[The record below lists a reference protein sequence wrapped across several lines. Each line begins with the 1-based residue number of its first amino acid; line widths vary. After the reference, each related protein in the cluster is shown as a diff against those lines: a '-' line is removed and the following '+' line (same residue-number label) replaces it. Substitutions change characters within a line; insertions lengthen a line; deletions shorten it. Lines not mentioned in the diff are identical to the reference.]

1 MKCFVISVRATSKAS
16 RYRGRGGVGTG
27 WINRFLRGKGLPAEI
42 RRAADKQFVLWLN
55 NPRHRSL
62 RFKQIRPNL
71 WSARVTDEAASH
83 REKFAI
89 GSGLTNC

>member
-1 MKCFVISVRATSKAS
+1 MKSRAV
-16 RYRGRGGVGTG
+16 GRF
-27 WINRFLRGKGLPAEI
+27 WRLYDGLPAEI

-62 RFKQIRPNL
+62 RFKQVRPNL

-83 REKFAI
+83 REKFGI

>member
-1 MKCFVISVRATSKAS
+1 MKSRAV
-16 RYRGRGGVGTG
+16 GRF
-27 WINRFLRGKGLPAEI
+27 WRLYDGLPAEI

-62 RFKQIRPNL
+62 RFKQVRPNF

-83 REKFAI
+83 WKKFGI